1 MTVGIIGL
9 GLIGGSMARAYKNS
23 GFTVLGCDTN
33 DVVLSWAKLN
43 GIADET
49 LTKDNIP
56 DCDLILLA
64 ITPKSAAKLLE
75 DNAPSIEKTTLV
87 MDLCGTKRYI
97 CSVGFALAEKYG
109 FTFVGGHPMAGSH
122 IGGIKNSRADLFK
135 DETAVLV
142 PPCRDD
148 IALFDRAKKA
158 LAPAGFARYTFTTAD
173 AHDEMIAY
181 TSQLAHVVSNAFVKS
196 PRAQTHSGI
205 SAGSYRDLT
214 RVAQLDVNMWTELFL
229 ENHDNLSNELGLII
243 SSLQKYKDAI
253 DSGNAELLASLLQAG
268 VDAKEKADG

>member
-9 GLIGGSMARAYKNS
+9 GLIGGSMARAYKKS

-43 GIADET
+43 GIADEN
-49 LTKDNIP
+49 LTNDNIP

-64 ITPKSAAKLLE
+64 ITPKSAAKWLE
-75 DNAPSIEKTTLV
+75 NNAPSIAKNTLV

-109 FTFVGGHPMAGSH
+109 FTFVGAHPMAGSH

-214 RVAQLDVNMWTELFL
+214 RVAQLDVKMWTELFL

-243 SSLQKYKDAI
+243 SSLQEYKDAI

>member
-23 GFTVLGCDTN
+23 GFTVFGCDTN

-43 GIADET
+43 GIADEN

-64 ITPKSAAKLLE
+64 ITPKSAAKWLE

-243 SSLQKYKDAI
+243 GSLQEYKDAI

>member
-9 GLIGGSMARAYKNS
+9 GLIGGSMARAYKKS

-43 GIADET
+43 GIADEN

-64 ITPKSAAKLLE
+64 ITPKSAAKWLE
-75 DNAPSIEKTTLV
+75 DNAPSIAKTTLV

-109 FTFVGGHPMAGSH
+109 FTFVGAHPMAGSH

-243 SSLQKYKDAI
+243 SSLQEYKDAI
-253 DSGNAELLASLLQAG
+253 DTGNAELLASLLQAG

>member
-9 GLIGGSMARAYKNS
+9 GLIGGSMARAYKKS

-43 GIADET
+43 GIAYEN
-49 LTKDNIP
+49 LTNDNIP

-64 ITPKSAAKLLE
+64 ITPKSAAKWLE
-75 DNAPSIEKTTLV
+75 DNAPSIAKTTLV

-109 FTFVGGHPMAGSH
+109 FTFVGAHPMAGSH

-243 SSLQKYKDAI
+243 SSLQEYKDAI

>member
-9 GLIGGSMARAYKNS
+9 GLIGGSMARAYKKS

-43 GIADET
+43 GIADEN
-49 LTKDNIP
+49 LTNDNIP
-56 DCDLILLA
+56 DCELILLA
-64 ITPKSAAKLLE
+64 ITPKSAAKWLE
-75 DNAPSIEKTTLV
+75 DNAPSIAKATLV

-109 FTFVGGHPMAGSH
+109 FTFVGAHPMAGSH

-243 SSLQKYKDAI
+243 SSLQEYKDAI

>member
-9 GLIGGSMARAYKNS
+9 GLIGGSMARAYKKS

-43 GIADET
+43 GIADEN
-49 LTKDNIP
+49 LTNDNIP

-64 ITPKSAAKLLE
+64 ITPKSAAKWLE
-75 DNAPSIEKTTLV
+75 DNAPSIAKTTLV

-109 FTFVGGHPMAGSH
+109 FTFVGAHPMAGSH

-229 ENHDNLSNELGLII
+229 ENHDNLSNELELII
-243 SSLQKYKDAI
+243 SSLQEYKDAI

>member
-43 GIADET
+43 GIADEN

-64 ITPKSAAKLLE
+64 ITPKSAAKWLE

-109 FTFVGGHPMAGSH
+109 FTFVGAHPMAGSH

-135 DETAVLV
+135 DETVVLV

-243 SSLQKYKDAI
+243 SSLQGYKDAI

>member
-43 GIADET
+43 GIADEN

-64 ITPKSAAKLLE
+64 ITPKSAAKWLE

-122 IGGIKNSRADLFK
+122 IGGIKNSREDLFK
-135 DETAVLV
+135 DETVVLV

-229 ENHDNLSNELGLII
+229 EDHDNLSLIHI
-243 SSLQKYKDAI
+243 S
-253 DSGNAELLASLLQAG
+253 EPTRP
-268 VDAKEKADG
+268 

>member
-9 GLIGGSMARAYKNS
+9 GLIGGSMARAYKKS
-23 GFTVLGCDTN
+23 GCTVLGCDTN

-64 ITPKSAAKLLE
+64 ITPKSAAKWLE
-75 DNAPSIEKTTLV
+75 DNAQSIAKTTLV

-109 FTFVGGHPMAGSH
+109 FTFVGAHPMAGSH

-135 DETAVLV
+135 DETVVLV

-158 LAPAGFARYTFTTAD
+158 LSPAGFARYTFTTAD

-243 SSLQKYKDAI
+243 SSLQEYKDAI

>member
-9 GLIGGSMARAYKNS
+9 GLIGGSMARAYKKS

-43 GIADET
+43 GIADEN
-49 LTKDNIP
+49 LTNDNIP

-64 ITPKSAAKLLE
+64 ITPKSAAKWLE
-75 DNAPSIEKTTLV
+75 DNAPSIAKTTLV

-109 FTFVGGHPMAGSH
+109 FTFVGAHPMAGSH

-196 PRAQTHSGI
+196 PRAQTHIGI

-243 SSLQKYKDAI
+243 GSLQEYKDAI

>member
-43 GIADET
+43 GIADEN

-64 ITPKSAAKLLE
+64 ITPKSAAKWLE

-109 FTFVGGHPMAGSH
+109 FTFVGAHPMAGSH

-158 LAPAGFARYTFTTAD
+158 LAPAGYARYTFTTAD

-196 PRAQTHSGI
+196 PCAQTHSGI

-243 SSLQKYKDAI
+243 GSLQEYKDAI

>member
-9 GLIGGSMARAYKNS
+9 GLIGGSMARAYKKS

-64 ITPKSAAKLLE
+64 ITPKSAAKWLE
-75 DNAPSIEKTTLV
+75 DNAPSIAKTTLV

-135 DETAVLV
+135 DETVVLV

-158 LAPAGFARYTFTTAD
+158 LAPAEFARYTFTTAD

-214 RVAQLDVNMWTELFL
+214 RVAQLDVKMWTELFL

-243 SSLQKYKDAI
+243 SSLQEYKDAI
-253 DSGNAELLASLLQAG
+253 DSGNAELLAELLQAG

>member
-43 GIADET
+43 GIADEN
-49 LTKDNIP
+49 LPKDNIP

-64 ITPKSAAKLLE
+64 ITPKSAAKWLE
-75 DNAPSIEKTTLV
+75 DNAPSIAKTTLV

-109 FTFVGGHPMAGSH
+109 FTFVGAHPMAGSH

-135 DETAVLV
+135 DETVVLV

-243 SSLQKYKDAI
+243 SSLQEYKDAI

>member
-9 GLIGGSMARAYKNS
+9 GLIGGSMARAYKKS

-43 GIADET
+43 GIAYEN
-49 LTKDNIP
+49 LTNDNIP

-64 ITPKSAAKLLE
+64 ITPKSAAKWLE
-75 DNAPSIEKTTLV
+75 DNAPSIAKTTLV

-109 FTFVGGHPMAGSH
+109 FTFVGAHPMAGSH

-148 IALFDRAKKA
+148 IALFDRVKKA

-243 SSLQKYKDAI
+243 SSLQEYKDAI

>member
-9 GLIGGSMARAYKNS
+9 GLIGGSMARAYKKS

-43 GIADET
+43 GIADEN
-49 LTKDNIP
+49 LTNDNIP

-64 ITPKSAAKLLE
+64 ITPKSAAKWLE
-75 DNAPSIEKTTLV
+75 DNATSIAKTTLV

-109 FTFVGGHPMAGSH
+109 FTFVGAHPMAGSH
-122 IGGIKNSRADLFK
+122 LGGIKNSRADLFK

-243 SSLQKYKDAI
+243 SSLQEYKDAI

>member
-9 GLIGGSMARAYKNS
+9 GLIGGSMARAYKKS

-43 GIADET
+43 GIADEN

-64 ITPKSAAKLLE
+64 ITPKSAAKWLE

-109 FTFVGGHPMAGSH
+109 FTFVGAHPMAGSH

-135 DETAVLV
+135 DETVVLV

-243 SSLQKYKDAI
+243 SSLQEYKDAI

>member
-64 ITPKSAAKLLE
+64 ITPKSAAKWLE

-109 FTFVGGHPMAGSH
+109 FTFVGAHPMAGSH

-135 DETAVLV
+135 DETVVLV

-158 LAPAGFARYTFTTAD
+158 LAPAGFTRYTFTTAD

-243 SSLQKYKDAI
+243 SSLQEYKDAI

>member
-43 GIADET
+43 GIADEN
-49 LTKDNIP
+49 LPKDNIP

-64 ITPKSAAKLLE
+64 ITPKSAAKWLE

-109 FTFVGGHPMAGSH
+109 FTFVGAHPMAGSH

-135 DETAVLV
+135 DETVVLV

-205 SAGSYRDLT
+205 TAGSYRDLT

-243 SSLQKYKDAI
+243 SSLQEYKDAI

>member
-43 GIADET
+43 GIADEN

-64 ITPKSAAKLLE
+64 ITPKSAAKWLE

-109 FTFVGGHPMAGSH
+109 FTFVGAHPMAGSH

-135 DETAVLV
+135 DETVVLV

-181 TSQLAHVVSNAFVKS
+181 TSQLAHVVSNTQ
-196 PRAQTHSGI
+196 R
-205 SAGSYRDLT
+205 
-214 RVAQLDVNMWTELFL
+214 
-229 ENHDNLSNELGLII
+229 NLSRKLP
-243 SSLQKYKDAI
+243 
-253 DSGNAELLASLLQAG
+253 
-268 VDAKEKADG
+268 

>member
-64 ITPKSAAKLLE
+64 ITPKSAAKWLE

-243 SSLQKYKDAI
+243 CSLQEYKDAI
-253 DSGNAELLASLLQAG
+253 DSGNSELLASLLQAG

>member
-9 GLIGGSMARAYKNS
+9 GLIGGSMARAYKKS
-23 GFTVLGCDTN
+23 GFTVLGCDKN

-43 GIADET
+43 GIADEN

-64 ITPKSAAKLLE
+64 ITPKSAAKWLE
-75 DNAPSIEKTTLV
+75 DNAPSIAKTTLV

-109 FTFVGGHPMAGSH
+109 FTFVGAHPMAGSH

-214 RVAQLDVNMWTELFL
+214 RVAQLDVKMWTELFL

-243 SSLQKYKDAI
+243 SSLQEYKDAI
-253 DSGNAELLASLLQAG
+253 DSGNTELLASLLQAG

>member
-9 GLIGGSMARAYKNS
+9 GLIGGSMARAYKKS

-43 GIADET
+43 GIADEN
-49 LTKDNIP
+49 LTNDNIP

-64 ITPKSAAKLLE
+64 ITPKSAAKWLE
-75 DNAPSIEKTTLV
+75 DNAPSIAKTTLV

-109 FTFVGGHPMAGSH
+109 FTFVGAHPMAGSH

-214 RVAQLDVNMWTELFL
+214 RVAQLDVKMWTELFL

-243 SSLQKYKDAI
+243 SSLQEYKDAI

-268 VDAKEKADG
+268 VDAKEKADC

>member
-9 GLIGGSMARAYKNS
+9 GLIGGSMARAYKKS
-23 GFTVLGCDTN
+23 EFTVLGCDTN

-43 GIADET
+43 GIADEN

-64 ITPKSAAKLLE
+64 ITPKSAAKWLE
-75 DNAPSIEKTTLV
+75 DNAPSIAKTTLV

-109 FTFVGGHPMAGSH
+109 FTFVGAHPMAGSH

-135 DETAVLV
+135 DETVVLV

-243 SSLQKYKDAI
+243 SSLQEYKDAI

>member
-43 GIADET
+43 GIADEN
-49 LTKDNIP
+49 LPKDNIP

-64 ITPKSAAKLLE
+64 ITPKSAAKWLE

-109 FTFVGGHPMAGSH
+109 FTFVGAHPMAGSH

-135 DETAVLV
+135 DETVVLV

-243 SSLQKYKDAI
+243 SSLQEYKDAI

>member
-9 GLIGGSMARAYKNS
+9 GLIGGSMARAYKKS

-43 GIADET
+43 CIADEN
-49 LTKDNIP
+49 LTNDNIP

-64 ITPKSAAKLLE
+64 ITPKSAAKWLE
-75 DNAPSIEKTTLV
+75 DNAPSIAKTTLV

-109 FTFVGGHPMAGSH
+109 FTFVGAHPMAGSH

-196 PRAQTHSGI
+196 PRAQTHIGI

-214 RVAQLDVNMWTELFL
+214 RVAQLDVKMWTELFL

-243 SSLQKYKDAI
+243 SSLQEYKDAI

>member
-64 ITPKSAAKLLE
+64 ITPKSAAKWLE
-75 DNAPSIEKTTLV
+75 DNAPSIAKTTLV

-109 FTFVGGHPMAGSH
+109 FTFVGAHPMAGSH

-135 DETAVLV
+135 DETVVLV

-214 RVAQLDVNMWTELFL
+214 RVAQLDVKMWTELFL

-243 SSLQKYKDAI
+243 SSLQEYKDAI
-253 DSGNAELLASLLQAG
+253 DSGNAELLTELLQAG

>member
-23 GFTVLGCDTN
+23 GFTVLGCDIN

-43 GIADET
+43 GIADEN

-64 ITPKSAAKLLE
+64 ITPKSAAKWLE
-75 DNAPSIEKTTLV
+75 DNAPSIAKTTLV

-135 DETAVLV
+135 DETVVLV

-158 LAPAGFARYTFTTAD
+158 LVPVGFARYTFTTAD

-243 SSLQKYKDAI
+243 GSLQEYKDAI
-253 DSGNAELLASLLQAG
+253 DSGNAELLAELLQAG

>member
-64 ITPKSAAKLLE
+64 ITPKSAAKWLE

-97 CSVGFALAEKYG
+97 CRRS
-109 FTFVGGHPMAGSH
+109 SH
-122 IGGIKNSRADLFK
+122 GR
-135 DETAVLV
+135 
-142 PPCRDD
+142 
-148 IALFDRAKKA
+148 
-158 LAPAGFARYTFTTAD
+158 
-173 AHDEMIAY
+173 
-181 TSQLAHVVSNAFVKS
+181 LAHRRNQKL
-196 PRAQTHSGI
+196 PR
-205 SAGSYRDLT
+205 
-214 RVAQLDVNMWTELFL
+214 
-229 ENHDNLSNELGLII
+229 GLV
-243 SSLQKYKDAI
+243 Q
-253 DSGNAELLASLLQAG
+253 G
-268 VDAKEKADG
+268 

>member
-9 GLIGGSMARAYKNS
+9 GLIGGSMARAYKKS

-64 ITPKSAAKLLE
+64 ITPKSAAKWLD

-135 DETAVLV
+135 DETVVLV

-243 SSLQKYKDAI
+243 SSLQEYKDAI
-253 DSGNAELLASLLQAG
+253 DSGNAELLAELLQAG

>member
-9 GLIGGSMARAYKNS
+9 GLIGGSMARAYKKS

-43 GIADET
+43 GIADEN

-64 ITPKSAAKLLE
+64 ITPKSAAKWLE

-97 CSVGFALAEKYG
+97 CSVGFALAEKFG

-135 DETAVLV
+135 DETVVLV

-243 SSLQKYKDAI
+243 SSLQEYKDAI
-253 DSGNAELLASLLQAG
+253 DSGNAELLAELLQAG

>member
-9 GLIGGSMARAYKNS
+9 GLIGGSMARAYKKS

-64 ITPKSAAKLLE
+64 ITPKSAAKWLD
-75 DNAPSIEKTTLV
+75 DNAPSIAKTTLV

-135 DETAVLV
+135 DETVVLV

-214 RVAQLDVNMWTELFL
+214 RVAQLDVKMWTELFL

-243 SSLQKYKDAI
+243 SSLQEYKDAI
-253 DSGNAELLASLLQAG
+253 DSGNTELLAELLQAG

>member
-1 MTVGIIGL
+1 
-9 GLIGGSMARAYKNS
+9 MARAYKNS

-43 GIADET
+43 GIADEN

-64 ITPKSAAKLLE
+64 ITPKSAAKWLE

-109 FTFVGGHPMAGSH
+109 FTFVGAHPMAGSH

-135 DETAVLV
+135 DETVVLV

-214 RVAQLDVNMWTELFL
+214 RVAQLDVKMWTELFL

-243 SSLQKYKDAI
+243 SSLQEYKDAI

>member
-43 GIADET
+43 GIADEN

-64 ITPKSAAKLLE
+64 ITPKSAAKWLE

-109 FTFVGGHPMAGSH
+109 FTFVGAHPMAGSH

-135 DETAVLV
+135 DETVVLV

-148 IALFDRAKKA
+148 IALIYRAKKA
-158 LAPAGFARYTFTTAD
+158 LAPAVFARYTFTTAD

-243 SSLQKYKDAI
+243 SSLQEYKDAI

>member
-9 GLIGGSMARAYKNS
+9 GLIGGSMARAYKKS

-43 GIADET
+43 GIADEN
-49 LTKDNIP
+49 LTNDNIP

-64 ITPKSAAKLLE
+64 ITPKSAAKWLE
-75 DNAPSIEKTTLV
+75 DNAPSIAKTTLV

-109 FTFVGGHPMAGSH
+109 FTFVGAHPMAGSH

-148 IALFDRAKKA
+148 ISLFDRAKKA

-214 RVAQLDVNMWTELFL
+214 RVAQLDVKMWTELYL

-243 SSLQKYKDAI
+243 SSLQEYKDAI

>member
-9 GLIGGSMARAYKNS
+9 GLIGGSMARAYKKS

-43 GIADET
+43 GIADEN
-49 LTKDNIP
+49 LTNDNIP

-64 ITPKSAAKLLE
+64 ITPKSAAKWLE
-75 DNAPSIEKTTLV
+75 DNAPSIAKTTLV

-109 FTFVGGHPMAGSH
+109 FTFIGAHPMAGSH

-214 RVAQLDVNMWTELFL
+214 RVAQLDVKMWTELFL

-243 SSLQKYKDAI
+243 SSLQEYKDAI

>member
-1 MTVGIIGL
+1 
-9 GLIGGSMARAYKNS
+9 
-23 GFTVLGCDTN
+23 
-33 DVVLSWAKLN
+33 
-43 GIADET
+43 
-49 LTKDNIP
+49 
-56 DCDLILLA
+56 
-64 ITPKSAAKLLE
+64 
-75 DNAPSIEKTTLV
+75 
-87 MDLCGTKRYI
+87 
-97 CSVGFALAEKYG
+97 
-109 FTFVGGHPMAGSH
+109 MAGSH

-135 DETAVLV
+135 DETVVLV

-243 SSLQKYKDAI
+243 SSLQEYKDAI
-253 DSGNAELLASLLQAG
+253 DSGNAELLAELLQAG